1 MAIAETAIG
10 IGMFQEVKTLI
21 VDHVGL
27 AKDALH
33 VYVAL
38 IVFLLACR
46 VCRWPASSVKPWLVV
61 LVVALLGEAL
71 DLRHSMANGYTI
83 RFDYHW
89 TDLWNTMLVPT
100 VLVLVA
106 RYTNVF
112 ERNPATSADSAP

>member
-1 MAIAETAIG
+1 
-10 IGMFQEVKTLI
+10 MFQELKTLI

-46 VCRWPASSVKPWLVV
+46 MFLWSAASWKPWFVV
-61 LVVALLGEAL
+61 LAVALLGEAL
-71 DLRHSMANGYTI
+71 DLRHSMISGYTV
-83 RFDYHW
+83 RLDYHW

-112 ERNPATSADSAP
+112 HQRPTLESGDSS

>member
-1 MAIAETAIG
+1 
-10 IGMFQEVKTLI
+10 MFQELKTLI

-38 IVFLLACR
+38 IVFLVACR
-46 VCRWPASSVKPWLVV
+46 LFRWPVSSWKPWLVV
-61 LVVALLGEAL
+61 LAVALLGEAL
-71 DLRHSMANGYTI
+71 DLRHSLIKGYTV
-83 RFDYHW
+83 RLDYHW

-112 ERNPATSADSAP
+112 EQPPKVESGENG

>member
-1 MAIAETAIG
+1 
-10 IGMFQEVKTLI
+10 MFQELKTLI
-21 VDHVGL
+21 VEHVGL

-38 IVFLLACR
+38 IVFLVVCR
-46 VCRWPASSVKPWLVV
+46 LVRWPASSWKPWLVV
-61 LVVALLGEAL
+61 LAVAVLGEVL
-71 DLRHSMANGYTI
+71 DLRHTLSMGYTV
-83 RFDYHW
+83 RLDYHW

-112 ERNPATSADSAP
+112 ERRPTAEAGDPS

>member
-1 MAIAETAIG
+1 
-10 IGMFQEVKTLI
+10 MFQELKTLI

-38 IVFLLACR
+38 IVFLAACR
-46 VCRWPASSVKPWLVV
+46 IFRWPVSSWKPWLVV
-61 LVVALLGEAL
+61 LTVALLGEAL
-71 DLRHSMANGYTI
+71 DLRHSLIKGYTV
-83 RFDYHW
+83 RLDYHW

-112 ERNPATSADSAP
+112 EKPPKVESGENS

>member
-1 MAIAETAIG
+1 MRLKG
-10 IGMFQEVKTLI
+10 IGLFQELKTLI

-38 IVFLLACR
+38 IVFLVACR
-46 VCRWPASSVKPWLVV
+46 IFRWPASSWKPWCVV
-61 LVVALLGEAL
+61 LAVALLGEAL
-71 DLRHSMANGYTI
+71 DLRHTLARGYTV
-83 RFDYHW
+83 RLDYHW

-106 RYTNVF
+106 RYTSVF
-112 ERNPATSADSAP
+112 DRNPQSDSGEPG

>member
-1 MAIAETAIG
+1 
-10 IGMFQEVKTLI
+10 MFQELKTII

-38 IVFLLACR
+38 IVFLVACK
-46 VCRWPASSVKPWLVV
+46 VFRWPASSLKPWLVV
-61 LVVALLGEAL
+61 LVITLMGELL
-71 DLRHSMANGYTI
+71 DLRHSLDRGFPI
-83 RFDYHW
+83 VPSYHW

-106 RYTNVF
+106 RYTSIF
-112 ERNPATSADSAP
+112 RCSGTYQGDRPAAEQD

>member
-1 MAIAETAIG
+1 
-10 IGMFQEVKTLI
+10 MFQQLKTLI

-38 IVFLLACR
+38 IVFLVVCR
-46 VCRWPASSVKPWLVV
+46 MFRWPASSWKPWLVV
-61 LVVALLGEAL
+61 LAVALLGEAL
-71 DLRHSMANGYTI
+71 DLRHTLQRGYVV

-106 RYTNVF
+106 RYTDVF
-112 ERNPATSADSAP
+112 ERRATPDADPTD

>member
-1 MAIAETAIG
+1 
-10 IGMFQEVKTLI
+10 MFQELKTLI

-38 IVFLLACR
+38 IVFLVVCR
-46 VCRWPASSVKPWLVV
+46 LFRWPASSWKPWLVV
-61 LVVALLGEAL
+61 LAVAILGEAL
-71 DLRHSMANGYTI
+71 DLRHTLSMGYAV

-106 RYTNVF
+106 RYTDVF
-112 ERNPATSADSAP
+112 ERRVKPDADAPS